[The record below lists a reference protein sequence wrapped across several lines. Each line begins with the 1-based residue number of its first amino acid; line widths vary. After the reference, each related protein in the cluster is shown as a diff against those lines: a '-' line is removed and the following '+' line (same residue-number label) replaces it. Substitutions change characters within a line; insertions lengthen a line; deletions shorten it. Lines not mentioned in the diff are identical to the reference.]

1 MAYLW
6 DRPSLKTEVGN
17 NHIIKN
23 IDILQS
29 DILGDYCYTSNNIA
43 SWHNASVPI
52 RTQETE
58 WTCTS
63 VPLFVHKVMHTLLI
77 FAEAWMRNV
86 FLTDLINT
94 PTYIKKNKE
103 THTIN
108 KKQKA
113 NQ

>member
-43 SWHNASVPI
+43 S
-52 RTQETE
+52 
-58 WTCTS
+58 
-63 VPLFVHKVMHTLLI
+63 
-77 FAEAWMRNV
+77 
-86 FLTDLINT
+86 
-94 PTYIKKNKE
+94 
-103 THTIN
+103 
-108 KKQKA
+108 
-113 NQ
+113 